1 MHAGNGILAAVFC
14 STQCATLFD
23 VIGGNNGNSSGSS
36 DTNGSGTAVQ

>member
-23 VIGGNNGNSSGSS
+23 VIGGE
-36 DTNGSGTAVQ
+36 QWQLKRQ